1 MEQTKNIEP
10 ERNSFDEYTNEVLFA
25 LNHLITTNEV
35 CKNDKAVMKIN
46 RFKKWLL
53 EFTATEQKAIQW
65 MFNK

>member
-1 MEQTKNIEP
+1 MAENNNEV
-10 ERNSFDEYTNEVLFA
+10 RNPFDEYSFEVLAA

-53 EFTATEQKAIQW
+53 DFTATEQKDNS
-65 MFNK
+65 MHV

>member
-1 MEQTKNIEP
+1 MAENNNEV
-10 ERNSFDEYTNEVLFA
+10 RNPFDEYSFEVLSA

-53 EFTATEQKAIQW
+53 DFTATEQKDNS
-65 MFNK
+65 MNV

>member
-1 MEQTKNIEP
+1 MAENNNEV
-10 ERNSFDEYTNEVLFA
+10 RNPFDEYSFEVLSA

-53 EFTATEQKAIQW
+53 DFTANEQKDNS
-65 MFNK
+65 MNV

>member
-1 MEQTKNIEP
+1 MAENNNEV
-10 ERNSFDEYTNEVLFA
+10 RNPFDEYSFEVLTA

-53 EFTATEQKAIQW
+53 DFTATEQKDNS
-65 MFNK
+65 MNV

>member
-1 MEQTKNIEP
+1 MAENNNEV
-10 ERNSFDEYTNEVLFA
+10 RNPFDEYSFEVLAA

-53 EFTATEQKAIQW
+53 DFTSTEQKDNS
-65 MFNK
+65 MNV

>member
-1 MEQTKNIEP
+1 MAENKNEV
-10 ERNSFDEYTNEVLFA
+10 RNPFDEYSFEVLAA

-53 EFTATEQKAIQW
+53 DFTATEQKDNS
-65 MFNK
+65 MNV

>member
-1 MEQTKNIEP
+1 MAENNNEVRSP
-10 ERNSFDEYTNEVLFA
+10 FDEYSFEVLAA

-53 EFTATEQKAIQW
+53 DFTATEQKAIQ
-65 MFNK
+65 

>member
-1 MEQTKNIEP
+1 MAENNNEV
-10 ERNSFDEYTNEVLFA
+10 RNPFDEYSFEVLAA

-53 EFTATEQKAIQW
+53 DFTPTEQKDNS
-65 MFNK
+65 MNV

>member
-1 MEQTKNIEP
+1 MAENNNEV
-10 ERNSFDEYTNEVLFA
+10 RNPFDEYSFEVLTA

-53 EFTATEQKAIQW
+53 EFTTTEQKDNS
-65 MFNK
+65 MNV

>member
-1 MEQTKNIEP
+1 MAENNNEVHNP
-10 ERNSFDEYTNEVLFA
+10 FDEYSFEVLAA

-53 EFTATEQKAIQW
+53 DFTATEQKDNS
-65 MFNK
+65 MNV

>member
-1 MEQTKNIEP
+1 MTENNNEVRSP
-10 ERNSFDEYTNEVLFA
+10 FDEYSFEVLAA

-53 EFTATEQKAIQW
+53 DFTATEQKDNS
-65 MFNK
+65 MNV

>member
-1 MEQTKNIEP
+1 MAENNNEVRSP
-10 ERNSFDEYTNEVLFA
+10 FDEYSFEVLAA

-53 EFTATEQKAIQW
+53 EFTATEQKAIQ
-65 MFNK
+65 

>member
-1 MEQTKNIEP
+1 MAENNNEVRSP
-10 ERNSFDEYTNEVLFA
+10 FDEYIFEVLTA

-53 EFTATEQKAIQW
+53 EFTATEQKDSS
-65 MFNK
+65 MNV

>member
-1 MEQTKNIEP
+1 MAENNNEV
-10 ERNSFDEYTNEVLFA
+10 RNPFDEYSFEVLAA

-53 EFTATEQKAIQW
+53 DFTATEHKDNS
-65 MFNK
+65 MNV

>member
-1 MEQTKNIEP
+1 MAENNNEVRSP
-10 ERNSFDEYTNEVLFA
+10 FDEYSFEVLSA

-53 EFTATEQKAIQW
+53 DFTEQKDNS
-65 MFNK
+65 MNV

>member
-1 MEQTKNIEP
+1 MAENNNEVRSP
-10 ERNSFDEYTNEVLFA
+10 FDEYSFEVLAA

-53 EFTATEQKAIQW
+53 EFTATEQKDNS
-65 MFNK
+65 MNV

>member
-1 MEQTKNIEP
+1 MAENNNEVRSP
-10 ERNSFDEYTNEVLFA
+10 FDEYSFEVLAA

-53 EFTATEQKAIQW
+53 EFTTTEQKD
-65 MFNK
+65 N

>member
-1 MEQTKNIEP
+1 MAENNNEV
-10 ERNSFDEYTNEVLFA
+10 RNPFDEYSFEVLAA

-53 EFTATEQKAIQW
+53 DFTATGQKDNS
-65 MFNK
+65 MNV

>member
-1 MEQTKNIEP
+1 MAENNNEVRSP
-10 ERNSFDEYTNEVLFA
+10 FDEYSFEVLAA

-53 EFTATEQKAIQW
+53 DFTATEQKDNS
-65 MFNK
+65 MNV

>member
-1 MEQTKNIEP
+1 MAENNDEVRSP
-10 ERNSFDEYTNEVLFA
+10 FDEYSFEVLVA

-53 EFTATEQKAIQW
+53 DFTVTEQKDNS
-65 MFNK
+65 MNV

>member
-1 MEQTKNIEP
+1 MADNNNEV
-10 ERNSFDEYTNEVLFA
+10 RNPFDEYSFEVLAA

-53 EFTATEQKAIQW
+53 DFTATEQKDNS
-65 MFNK
+65 MNV

>member
-1 MEQTKNIEP
+1 MAENNNEV
-10 ERNSFDEYTNEVLFA
+10 RNPLDEYSFEVLAA

-53 EFTATEQKAIQW
+53 DFTATEQKDNS
-65 MFNK
+65 MNV

>member
-1 MEQTKNIEP
+1 MAENSNEV
-10 ERNSFDEYTNEVLFA
+10 RNQFDEYSFEVLAA

-53 EFTATEQKAIQW
+53 DFTATEQKDNS
-65 MFNK
+65 MNV

>member
-1 MEQTKNIEP
+1 MAENNNEVRSP
-10 ERNSFDEYTNEVLFA
+10 FDEYSFEVLAA

-53 EFTATEQKAIQW
+53 ELTATEQKDNS
-65 MFNK
+65 MNV

>member
-1 MEQTKNIEP
+1 MAENNNEV
-10 ERNSFDEYTNEVLFA
+10 RNPFDEYSFEVLTA

-53 EFTATEQKAIQW
+53 DFTTTEQKDNS
-65 MFNK
+65 MNV

>member
-1 MEQTKNIEP
+1 MAENNNEVRSP
-10 ERNSFDEYTNEVLFA
+10 FDEYSFEVLAA

-53 EFTATEQKAIQW
+53 DFSATEQKDNS
-65 MFNK
+65 MNV

>member
-1 MEQTKNIEP
+1 MAENNNEVRSP
-10 ERNSFDEYTNEVLFA
+10 FDEYSFEVLAA

-53 EFTATEQKAIQW
+53 DFTSTEQKDNS
-65 MFNK
+65 MNV